1 MDGWDTFLG
10 GLEKFAIRFKIEIDI
25 DELRSS
31 EHLNDHPRR
40 HNRLDSQLH
49 QLTIN
54 KHVGR

>member
-25 DELRSS
+25 DELRSC
-31 EHLNDHPRR
+31 EHLNDHTGR
-40 HNRLDSQLH
+40 HNRLDPQLH

-54 KHVGR
+54 KHHGR